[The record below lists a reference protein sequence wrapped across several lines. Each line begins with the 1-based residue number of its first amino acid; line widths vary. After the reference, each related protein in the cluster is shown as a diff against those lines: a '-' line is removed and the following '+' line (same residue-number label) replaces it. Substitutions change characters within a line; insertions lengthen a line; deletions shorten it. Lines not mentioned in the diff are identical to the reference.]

1 MEKFGKYYL
10 LDKVATGGMAEV
22 YLSKLVGAQ
31 GVNKFVAIKRI
42 LPQYSENDEFNSM
55 FKEEAKIAVNI
66 SHSNVVPI
74 YDFGEELHRLYLVME
89 YVPGKNV
96 RQILNTLKKQKEVI
110 PLPFAVAIINEVAK
124 GLDNAHKCFDR
135 TTGRP
140 LNIIHR
146 DVSPQNVILSF
157 DGEVKLLD
165 FGIAKAESK
174 IETTRAGTLKGKFGY
189 MSPEQAEGL
198 ELDARTDI
206 FSLGIVLWELLADA
220 RLFMAKN
227 EVMTIRKI
235 RDCVIPSLSK
245 SNPEVTTD
253 LENIVQKA
261 LARDRNIRYQ
271 TAGELHKELNVY
283 LNRHF
288 PDFTQGDLAAFMKR
302 LYNDEIV
309 ELREKMIEYAA
320 LGTENELDLGW
331 NELDDNDQTRILDDA
346 GNHFYENSLTFDP
359 MAEIQKNQAN
369 NNLSQWKESYHSRV
383 TAASVPTTAY
393 ATSVGEKSNLAR
405 NLIIFFM
412 MVFGATY
419 YLKEN
424 PEFVTKMK
432 IQLGLQMD
440 SSSLA
445 SRNTK
450 KPNFASPKDKAP
462 GQIYY
467 KYHITSTPPGAAI
480 YINGQETGFYTPGR
494 VQVKPNTQF
503 SLSLKRDG
511 YFPYTQ
517 KLVASQNG
525 QQFQATLLKAS
536 FGFISVKVVPSRAV
550 LYING
555 QKLNEQPPL
564 SNYAV
569 PANERIH
576 IRAVNP
582 TSGATAEKVI
592 NIRQDTHRSVSL
604 FLKKKSKNNKYK
616 SRQPSNY

>member
-22 YLSKLVGAQ
+22 YLAKLVGAE
-31 GVNKFVAIKRI
+31 GINKFVAIKRI
-42 LPQYSENDEFNSM
+42 LPQFTENDEFNTM

-66 SHSNVVPI
+66 SHSNVVAI
-74 YDFGEELHRLYLVME
+74 YDFGEEQQRLYLVME

-96 RQILNTLKKQKEVI
+96 RQILNTLKKQKDRI
-110 PLPFAVAIINEVAK
+110 PLPFAIAIINEVAK
-124 GLDNAHKCFDR
+124 GLDHAHKCFDR

-146 DVSPQNVILSF
+146 DVSPQNIILSF

-206 FSLGIVLWELLADA
+206 FSLGIVLWEILADA

-227 EVMTIRKI
+227 EIMTIRKI
-235 RDCVIPSLSK
+235 RDCVVPNLTK
-245 SNPEVTTD
+245 SNSDVTQD
-253 LENIVQKA
+253 LDQIVQKA
-261 LARDRNIRYQ
+261 LARDRNLRYQ
-271 TAGELHKELNVY
+271 TAGELHKDLNIY

-309 ELREKMIEYAA
+309 DLREQMIEYAA
-320 LGTENELDLGW
+320 LGTGENLDLEW
-331 NELDDNDQTRILDDA
+331 NSLDDSDQTRILEDA
-346 GNHFYENSLTFDP
+346 GNNFFESSLTYDP
-359 MAEIQKNQAN
+359 LQEIDLGQKTNTIE
-369 NNLSQWKESYHSRV
+369 QWKEKNK
-383 TAASVPTTAY
+383 ASFVGHRGSNMVY
-393 ATSVGEKSNLAR
+393 GTSVGEKSHTVR
-405 NLIIFFM
+405 NVMLIFAVIFGIF
-412 MVFGATY
+412 Y
-419 YLKEN
+419 YLGNN
-424 PEFVTKMK
+424 PALLKK
-432 IQLGLQMD
+432 IRLASGLEIESTTMASKKPDKRD
-440 SSSLA
+440 SSLE
-445 SRNTK
+445 
-450 KPNFASPKDKAP
+450 KPTRQNN
-462 GQIYY
+462 YY
-467 KYHITSTPPGAAI
+467 KYHITSSPPGASI
-480 YINGQETGFYTPGR
+480 FINGKETGFNTPGR
-494 VQVKPNTQF
+494 IQVKPNTQF
-503 SLSLKRDG
+503 TLSLKRDG

-517 KLVASQNG
+517 RLVAAQDG

-536 FGFISVKVVPSRAV
+536 FGFVSVKVVPSQAI

-564 SNYAV
+564 ENYAI

-576 IRAVNP
+576 IRAISP
-582 TSGATAEKVI
+582 STGATAEQVI
-592 NIRQDTHRSVSL
+592 TVKQDTHRNVSL
-604 FLKKKSKNNKYK
+604 FLKKSSNKNNFGKRK
-616 SRQPSNY
+616 PSNY

>member
-1 MEKFGKYYL
+1 
-10 LDKVATGGMAEV
+10 MAEV

-74 YDFGEELHRLYLVME
+74 YDFGEENKRLYLVME

-96 RQILNTLKKQKEVI
+96 RQILNTLKKAKDTI
-110 PLPFAVAIINEVAK
+110 PLPFAVAIINDVAK
-124 GLDNAHKCFDR
+124 GLDHAHKCFDR

-146 DVSPQNVILSF
+146 DVSPQNIILSF

-206 FSLGIVLWELLADA
+206 FSLGIVLWEILADA

-227 EVMTIRKI
+227 EVQTIRKI
-235 RDCVIPSLSK
+235 RDCVVPSLTK
-245 SNPEVTTD
+245 SNPEVTQD
-253 LENIVQKA
+253 LDNIVQKA

-271 TAGELHKELNVY
+271 TAGDLHKDLNKF
-283 LNRHF
+283 LNRHY
-288 PDFTQGDLAAFMKR
+288 PDFTHGDLGAFMKR

-309 ELREKMIEYAA
+309 DLREKMIEYAA
-320 LGTENELDLGW
+320 LGTENELDIGWDQLGD
-331 NELDDNDQTRILDDA
+331 EDQTRILDDA
-346 GNHFYENSLTFDP
+346 GNNFYESSLTFDP
-359 MAEIQKNQAN
+359 MAEINKKTEN
-369 NNLSQWKESYHSRV
+369 NSIAAWQTDNKSYHSRI
-383 TAASVPTTAY
+383 TGAKIPKGAY
-393 ATSVGEKSNLAR
+393 ATTVGEKSHFMR
-405 NLIIFFM
+405 NFMILLM
-412 MVFGATY
+412 MVFGAAY
-419 YLKEN
+419 YLKTN
-424 PEFVTKMK
+424 PQIIDNIKVR
-432 IQLGLQMD
+432 IGLKQ
-440 SSSLA
+440 SSKSLA
-445 SRNTK
+445 SKLKEKESNFK
-450 KPNFASPKDKAP
+450 SPEDMKPDEV
-462 GQIYY
+462 YY
-467 KYHITSTPPGAAI
+467 KYHINSSPPGAAI
-480 YINGQETGFYTPGR
+480 FINGQETGFLTPGR

-503 SLSLKRDG
+503 TLSLKRDG

-517 KLVASQNG
+517 KLLAGQDG

-536 FGFISVKVVPSRAV
+536 FGFVTVRVVPSQAV

-564 SNYAV
+564 ENYAI

-582 TSGATAEKVI
+582 ITGASAEKVI

-604 FLKKKSKNNKYK
+604 FLKKRENSPTNN
-616 SRQPSNY
+616 RQPSNY

>member
-74 YDFGEELHRLYLVME
+74 YDFGEEIHRLYLVME

-96 RQILNTLKKQKEVI
+96 RQILNTLKKQKETV

-146 DVSPQNVILSF
+146 DVSPQNVILSY

-198 ELDARTDI
+198 DLDARTDI

-227 EVMTIRKI
+227 EILTIRKI
-235 RDCVIPSLSK
+235 RDCVIPSLNK

-271 TAGELHKELNVY
+271 TAGELHKDLNAF
-283 LNRHF
+283 LNRHY
-288 PDFTQGDLAAFMKR
+288 PDFTSGDLAAFMKR

-320 LGTENELDLGW
+320 LGTENELDLSW
-331 NELDDNDQTRILDDA
+331 NDLDDNDQTRILDDA
-346 GNHFYENSLTFDP
+346 ANHFYESSLTYDP
-359 MAEIQKNQAN
+359 MAEIQKGNDKNSIAKWQ
-369 NNLSQWKESYHSRV
+369 ESYHSRV
-383 TAASVPTTAY
+383 TAAQIPAHTYT
-393 ATSVGEKSNLAR
+393 TSVDNKSHFLR
-405 NLIIFFM
+405 NLMIMFM
-412 MVFGATY
+412 MVFAGTY
-419 YLKEN
+419 YLKDN
-424 PEFVTKMK
+424 PETLSKIK
-432 IQLGLQMD
+432 IQLGLEME
-440 SSSLA
+440 SSSMA
-445 SRNTK
+445 STRKSKSSFKTPDQKN
-450 KPNFASPKDKAP
+450 PKHT
-462 GQIYY
+462 YY
-467 KYHITSTPPGAAI
+467 KYHITSAPPGAAI

-503 SLSLKRDG
+503 TLSLKRDG
-511 YFPYTQ
+511 FFPYTQ
-517 KLVASQNG
+517 RLVAAQDG

-564 SNYAV
+564 VNYAV

-576 IRAVNP
+576 VRAVNP
-582 TSGATAEKVI
+582 TTGATAEKVV

-604 FLKKKSKNNKYK
+604 FLKKSSKSTKFK
-616 SRQPSNY
+616 SRKPSNY